1 MTEKLGVATFVTYM
15 TDGRLQLQVRG
26 FAHPVPGRT
35 IANPGFFSINGG
47 GIKPGETPE
56 VALLRE
62 AREEL
67 GVDVTGAF
75 MFIGQVRDEAMER
88 FNHVFVVEDYD
99 HLLAEKLDTVSA
111 IKALMEPEGIGRACV
126 WREDLEAIIAEGRLT
141 EISVTILRAFPQLM
155 PPPRPQ
161 PIRRPWSEHS

>member
-1 MTEKLGVATFVTYM
+1 MTDQKPAENPGVVTFVTLM
-15 TDGRLQLQVRG
+15 SDMRLQLQARG

-35 IANPGFFSINGG
+35 IADPGFFSINGG

-75 MFIGQVRDEAMER
+75 TFIGRVWDEAMQR
-88 FNHVFVVEDYD
+88 FNHVYVVKDYD
-99 HLLAEKLDTVSA
+99 RLLAEQHGVVEA
-111 IKALMEPEGIGRACV
+111 IKVLMEPEGIGRACV
-126 WREDLEAIIAEGRLT
+126 WLEDLDAMVLLNRLT
-141 EISVTILRAFPQLM
+141 AISVTILKAFPRLM

-161 PIRRPWSEHS
+161 RA